1 MDFKIIRWQK
11 YKKNGCRN
19 ESTSVLLIRLI
30 CEICRYFTSSKV
42 TSADCQHIGNVW
54 YKFGTKTATFLPK
67 SAVPNLK
74 ERIKMRGEITNFSF
88 TLPRPYVLFWAAKC

>member
-1 MDFKIIRWQK
+1 M
-11 YKKNGCRN
+11 
-19 ESTSVLLIRLI
+19 LIRLI

-42 TSADCQHIGNVW
+42 TSTDCQRIGNVW
-54 YKFGTKTATFLPK
+54 YKFGTKNATFLPK

-88 TLPRPYVLFWAAKC
+88 SQPCRLVFLAAKHHVFTR